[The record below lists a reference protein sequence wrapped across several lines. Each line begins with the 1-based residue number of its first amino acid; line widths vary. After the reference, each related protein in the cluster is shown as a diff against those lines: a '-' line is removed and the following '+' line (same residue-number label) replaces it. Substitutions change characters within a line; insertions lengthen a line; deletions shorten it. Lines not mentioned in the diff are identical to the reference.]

1 MNYLII
7 FLAGC
12 GAGFLNTVGG
22 GGSLITLPILIFTG
36 LPSATA
42 NGTNRIALLMQNIVA
57 VTNFKRKGYFYPKI
71 ALLLG
76 IPAVIGSLI
85 GSNIAVSLSDDIFN
99 KVLGIVMIVVL
110 ILILTRPEKKFLKDQ
125 NSDELSKKRKIAAV
139 ILFFFV
145 GIYGGFIQAG
155 VGFIF
160 IVSLSII
167 TGMSLVKVNSIKV
180 FVIALYTVSSL
191 IVFIINGNINWA
203 FGIILA
209 LGNSIGAYLG
219 SSFAVN
225 KGDKWIRIVI
235 TGAVIVMAGK
245 LWGLWL

>member
-22 GGSLITLPILIFTG
+22 GGSLITLPILIFSG

-76 IPAVIGSLI
+76 IPAIIGSLI
-85 GSNIAVSLSDDIFN
+85 GSNIAVSLSDAIFN
-99 KVLGIVMIVVL
+99 KVLGVVMIIVL

-125 NSDELSKKRKIAAV
+125 NSDELSKNRKMAAV

-180 FVIALYTVSSL
+180 FVIALYTISSL
-191 IVFIINGNINWA
+191 LVFILNGNINWTS
-203 FGIILA
+203 GIILA

-219 SSFAVN
+219 STFAVN

-235 TGAVIVMAGK
+235 TCAVIVMAGK

>member
-99 KVLGIVMIVVL
+99 IDPDKIKNIKCQMNIV
-110 ILILTRPEKKFLKDQ
+110 
-125 NSDELSKKRKIAAV
+125 
-139 ILFFFV
+139 
-145 GIYGGFIQAG
+145 
-155 VGFIF
+155 
-160 IVSLSII
+160 
-167 TGMSLVKVNSIKV
+167 
-180 FVIALYTVSSL
+180 
-191 IVFIINGNINWA
+191 NGNIV
-203 FGIILA
+203 
-209 LGNSIGAYLG
+209 Y
-219 SSFAVN
+219 
-225 KGDKWIRIVI
+225 KK
-235 TGAVIVMAGK
+235 
-245 LWGLWL
+245 